1 MSDQLALFRSLKR
14 CSRRTIQ
21 VGGGEIYSEYTRE
34 VVTICEDS
42 SRGLLRDVLYVPGLG
57 INLLSVRKICD
68 AGLKGK
74 LDSTRIYF
82 KKDGKK
88 AIKAHLQN
96 GLYIVTHFYDDYKEV
111 ALPARVGRP

>member
-1 MSDQLALFRSLKR
+1 M
-14 CSRRTIQ
+14 
-21 VGGGEIYSEYTRE
+21 YSEYTGE
-34 VVTICEDS
+34 VVAICEDG

-74 LDSTRIYF
+74 LDSTRMYF

-96 GLYIVTHFYDDYKEV
+96 GLYIITHFYNNYKEV
-111 ALPARVGRP
+111 ALLARIGRL